1 MSISQRES
9 FPQSENDDKN
19 CSYMVKFIIVGDPF
33 VGKSNIMF
41 RFIKG
46 EFNSIYQNTVGLSFG
61 DKHLIYNNTDYL
73 IQIFDTAG
81 QEQFKSIIRGYYQ
94 GAAVAMVVYDITK
107 EESFEK
113 VKGWIKDCQEFAP
126 STAILCLIG
135 NKCDLEKER
144 KIEKERGEKLA
155 NEYGM
160 DLFFETSALSGKG
173 INEAFQNCIE
183 TLDHRIKDGFYEM
196 DKSYMIGIKK
206 FSKEDNNRSI
216 DSEALSKGQ
225 KKRKKKECCS

>member
-46 EFNSIYQNTVGLSFG
+46 EFNSKYQNTVGLSFG

-107 EESFEK
+107 EESFES
-113 VKGWIKDCQEFAP
+113 VKGWIKDCQQFAP

-144 KIEKERGEKLA
+144 KVSYSEAKLLADELKIE
-155 NEYGM
+155 YI
-160 DLFFETSALSGKG
+160 ETSVKTNINCKETFKIIAENVVKLRTSETGKRG
-173 INEAFQNCIE
+173 
-183 TLDHRIKDGFYEM
+183 
-196 DKSYMIGIKK
+196 KSCLI
-206 FSKEDNNRSI
+206 
-216 DSEALSKGQ
+216 
-225 KKRKKKECCS
+225 

>member
-19 CSYMVKFIIVGDPF
+19 CSYMVKFIIVGAPS

-107 EESFEK
+107 EETFES
-113 VKGWIKDCQEFAP
+113 VKGWIKDCQQFAP
-126 STAILCLIG
+126 STAILCL
-135 NKCDLEKER
+135 
-144 KIEKERGEKLA
+144 
-155 NEYGM
+155 
-160 DLFFETSALSGKG
+160 
-173 INEAFQNCIE
+173 
-183 TLDHRIKDGFYEM
+183 
-196 DKSYMIGIKK
+196 
-206 FSKEDNNRSI
+206 
-216 DSEALSKGQ
+216 
-225 KKRKKKECCS
+225 KKKEK